1 MKITG
6 KKNFTNTLLKKIL
19 ILISLIALNSV
30 SPLKL
35 SNQNLNLNYA
45 NEMNFL
51 NLQKA
56 LLSSDQIQVQNV
68 IKKQPKL
75 ITHGLIFDQGTI
87 YESGAI
93 VTNQNQIQN
102 FLIKK
107 NYQTNQILKSI
118 PLGNL
123 NGRGI
128 AKCKNF
134 IFQLTANEK
143 KILKYTYPNLDIL
156 APLTIDSDMSEGAEG
171 LAALTN
177 EVLVATDG
185 SNNLHI
191 LDCENDLGVIKT
203 IPVFDS
209 SENPMNGLEDLVVVG
224 EFVYAN
230 RRNDNRVLKID
241 PKTGVV
247 VKFYDMIN
255 LINFELKMK
264 SLTQDD
270 IARGNVLN
278 GISFDEARRF
288 FVLTGKNWGFYYEV
302 DLK

>member
-1 MKITG
+1 MKIIATTKI
-6 KKNFTNTLLKKIL
+6 KKNNTFKKII
-19 ILISLIALNSV
+19 ILVSLIVLSSV
-30 SPLKL
+30 SSIKL
-35 SNQNLNLNYA
+35 SNANLNFAYS

-56 LLSSDQIQVQNV
+56 LLSTDQIQVQNV

-75 ITHGLIFDQGTI
+75 ITHGLIFDQGTLF
-87 YESGAI
+87 ESGLLP
-93 VTNQNQIQN
+93 NNNQN
-102 FLIKK
+102 FLLKK

-143 KILKYTYPNLDIL
+143 KILKYSYPNLDIL
-156 APLTIDSDMSEGAEG
+156 TPLGLDSDMSEGAEG
-171 LAALTN
+171 LAALSN

-191 LDCENDLGVIKT
+191 LDCENDLSVIKT
-203 IPVFDS
+203 IPVFDQN
-209 SENPMNGLEDLVVVG
+209 ENPMTGLEDLVVVG
-224 EFVYAN
+224 EYAYAN
-230 RRNDNRVLKID
+230 RRNDNRILKID
-241 PKTGVV
+241 PKSGIV

-264 SLTQDD
+264 SLSETD

-278 GISFDEARRF
+278 GIAYDETRRLF
-288 FVLTGKNWGFYYEV
+288 ILTGKNWGFYYEV